1 MSSRARVVLTLFI
14 LSLIAALVSGRNL
27 FYNLLYLWGA
37 LLVTSFIWSRVALGG
52 VRLERSARSLRGQVG
67 RLFVERFNLSNA
79 SRISKLWI
87 EARDSSEL
95 PGYRVTTVTVGLGFQ
110 GKPDIHGHRSSTVT
124 VDLGPGHQRSWIVRT
139 LCTRRGRFR
148 LGPMV
153 LQSSDPFGLFPVS
166 KEVPHQQ
173 HLVVLPMTVPIRAFP
188 LPSGR
193 LPGGDAL
200 RQRTHQIT
208 PNATNVREYA
218 PGDSLKRIHWP
229 STAKRRRLIVKEFE
243 FDPLADVWILLD
255 AARSPQAKLD
265 EQGREGEKKEWAVG
279 HFKLPP
285 STEEYA
291 VASAASIAFHFL
303 QRERAVGLIAYGR
316 VRHVIQPDRG
326 ESQLNRVLES
336 LAVLQAIGDHS
347 LEEVIKIESP
357 RIPRGATVIL
367 ITPSVDTNYLAAM
380 RQMGY
385 GGRGTVLIQI
395 DAESFGGRAGSG
407 AITTAASKQGVPV
420 RIIRNGS
427 PLDVALSSTPRSRR
441 STSAA

>member
-1 MSSRARVVLTLFI
+1 VAPRARVVLALFV
-14 LSLIAALVSGRNL
+14 LSLIAALVTGRDL
-27 FYNLLYLWGA
+27 FYSLLYLWGA
-37 LLVTSFIWSRVALGG
+37 LFVVSFIWSRIALGG
-52 VRLERSARSLRGQVG
+52 VRIERSPRSLRGQVG
-67 RLFVERFNLSNA
+67 RLFVERFSLWNE
-79 SRISKLWI
+79 SRLSKLWV

-110 GKPDIHGHRSSTVT
+110 GSTDIHGHRSSTVT

-153 LQSSDPFGLFPVS
+153 LHSSDPFGLFPVS

-173 HLVVLPMTVPIRAFP
+173 HLVVLPMTVPIWSFP

-208 PNATNVREYA
+208 PNATNVRDYA

-243 FDPLADVWILLD
+243 FDPLADVWIMLD
-255 AARSPQAKLD
+255 AARLPQAKLD
-265 EQGREGEKKEWAVG
+265 EQEADGGGEDWAIG
-279 HFKLPP
+279 HFRLPP

-291 VASAASIAFHFL
+291 VAAAASIALHFL
-303 QRERAVGLIAYGR
+303 QRDRAVGMIAYGR

-326 ESQLNRVLES
+326 ESQLYRVLES
-336 LAVLQAIGDHS
+336 LAVLQAIGNHS
-347 LEEVIKIESP
+347 LEEVIKIEAP

-367 ITPSVDTNYLAAM
+367 ITPSVDTNYLAAL
-380 RQMGY
+380 RQLDY
-385 GGRGTVLIQI
+385 GGRSTVLIQI
-395 DAESFGGRAGSG
+395 DAESFGGRAGAA
-407 AITTAASKQGVPV
+407 AITTAASRQGVPV
-420 RIIRNGS
+420 RILRYGS
-427 PLDVALSSTPRSRR
+427 PLDAALSSSPRSRR
-441 STSAA
+441 ITSVA